1 MPTPL
6 LNWLSQNVPGLN
18 DLHGLPLAV
27 LAAVAMLTLCFV
39 IGYAT
44 QGTRTGWQLS
54 RAVRRLRALAAGAAA
69 RANGQIDPDE
79 VARVLADEPLRHLWE
94 EYADTLHAQH
104 NDDAARHGASAPGG
118 PAHPSARRVR
128 ATVPAETFFTREALV
143 DNRLFDDFTRHL
155 PGVLTGLGI
164 LGTFAGLL
172 DGLGGFDP
180 SNTATAVAGLKP
192 LLDGVAHAFGVSAL
206 AIGCAMFVTFASR
219 LCLALFY
226 RQVEA
231 LTHAIDGLYATGAG
245 EEYLSRLVAS
255 SEKAEV
261 HAAELKRSL
270 VHELST
276 LMTTLADRQIVAQ
289 RDAQRTLADAI
300 GERIGSTLGDSLAE
314 RIGDRVG
321 EAVAR
326 GVGDTMQARLGDLG
340 PRLAET
346 IGERLSTALAVPSN
360 QLSQIAR
367 MMKTAQQNAL
377 TTAPVP
383 ALPPPPAPVIDG
395 AAIGKAIESAIG
407 SAMTQAQTSMQ
418 AMMQATLES
427 SLQAFAQHAR
437 ESGQAL
443 TERLHGSLED
453 AVTQSVSMQTLLLE
467 EMRGFVAHLDEAR
480 ETTAAQDEARGTR
493 LAASTRDLVGGLST
507 HTTAL
512 VGELSTRTQAM
523 VGELSTQTQTMVGE
537 LSTRTQ
543 TMMAGLSTQIGQL
556 LEAVVRQGSQTQRH
570 IDLLGQATGKA
581 IAGLSAGAGSL
592 AAAAQ
597 RFEAAG
603 QAVSGVLDRSNAT
616 AAHMAATSET
626 LAQSAQAVQAGFARY
641 DETRQTVDTQVQ
653 ALTGLIA
660 AVRQE
665 AGLSQRMI
673 GDLDRIVEQLKIAEA
688 QSQQYLEGINRAL
701 VRSFEEF
708 GGALAS
714 QLKNTIG
721 DTDRHLSSGVQQLNG
736 VVQHIGLT
744 LSRIRAN

>member
-1 MPTPL
+1 MLTPL
-6 LNWLSQNVPGLN
+6 LNWLSQNVPGLKN
-18 DLHGLPLAV
+18 LHGLPLAV

-44 QGTRTGWQLS
+44 QGARTGWQLS
-54 RAVRRLRALAAGAAA
+54 RAVRRLRALATGAGA

-79 VARVLADEPLRHLWE
+79 VARVLAGEPLRHLWD
-94 EYADTLHAQH
+94 EYANTLHAQPA
-104 NDDAARHGASAPGG
+104 DDGALHGARASASASASAS
-118 PAHPSARRVR
+118 PAARRVR

-180 SNTATAVAGLKP
+180 SDTATAVAGLKP

-206 AIGCAMFVTFASR
+206 AIGCAMFVTFTSR

-255 SEKAEV
+255 SEKAEG

-276 LMTTLADRQIVAQ
+276 LMSSLTERQIAAQ
-289 RDAQRTLADAI
+289 RDAQQALADAI
-300 GERIGSTLGDSLAE
+300 GERIGDALGAKLAE
-314 RIGDRVG
+314 RIGERVG
-321 EAVAR
+321 DA
-326 GVGDTMQARLGDLG
+326 MHARLGDLG
-340 PRLAET
+340 PRLADT
-346 IGERLSTALAVPSN
+346 IGERLSAAMAVPSN
-360 QLSQIAR
+360 QLGQIAR
-367 MMKTAQQNAL
+367 MMKLAQQNAEA
-377 TTAPVP
+377 APAAAAAP
-383 ALPPPPAPVIDG
+383 AAPPAPVIDG
-395 AAIGKAIESAIG
+395 AAIGRTIEDAIG
-407 SAMTQAQTSMQ
+407 SAMARAQSLLQA
-418 AMMQATLES
+418 AMES
-427 SLQAFAQHAR
+427 SLQGLVRHAHD
-437 ESGQAL
+437 SGQAL
-443 TERLHGSLED
+443 TDRLQGSLEE
-453 AVTQSVSMQTLLLE
+453 AVTQSVTMQTLLLDE
-467 EMRGFVAHLDEAR
+467 LRGFVAHLDHSREA
-480 ETTAAQDEARGTR
+480 AASQDEARGTR
-493 LAASTRDLVGGLST
+493 LASQTRDLVDGLSTHTGDLVAELSTQTKELVGGLST
-507 HTTAL
+507 
-512 VGELSTRTQAM
+512 R
-523 VGELSTQTQTMVGE
+523 
-537 LSTRTQ
+537 
-543 TMMAGLSTQIGQL
+543 IGQL

-592 AAAAQ
+592 AGAAQ
-597 RFEAAG
+597 RFETAG
-603 QAVSGVLDRSNAT
+603 QAVSGVLERSTAT
-616 AAHMAATSET
+616 AAHLAATSES
-626 LAQSAQAVQAGFARY
+626 LAQSARAVQAGFARY